1 MVLIAVVLVKGTV
14 RLGLLQLAQQGIALS
29 GNLGGRLLVFMLL
42 VGEALLG
49 LAGGMLG
56 AAAEVVDLAGLLD
69 DFGRGGVEVVVQA
82 PLLLLQLQP
91 LAAVRVGAGDRTMDV
106 HLLDA
111 LEQPAHVDLGLW
123 RGLLLGLGL
132 AKWLLGGCSGIVTVR
147 IGGGGGGGEVVQVH
161 HLVLILVAVAVV
173 EAVVG
178 RVVHIDLLLLLLL
191 LLLLGGADGR
201 RLQLLQRVGGQVVEV
216 GVGEVEF
223 VIVHGCMLQVPVP
236 APGRPTSIPMLLLR
250 WRRLRTLAVT
260 VASRRLSR
268 RL

>member
-1 MVLIAVVLVKGTV
+1 MLVKGTV
-14 RLGLLQLAQQGIALS
+14 RLGLLQLAQQGIALG

-56 AAAEVVDLAGLLD
+56 AAAEIVDLAGLLD

-82 PLLLLQLQP
+82 ALLLLQLQP

-111 LEQPAHVDLGLW
+111 LEQPAHVGLGLR

-132 AKWLLGGCSGIVTVR
+132 AKWLLGGCSGIVVVR
-147 IGGGGGGGEVVQVH
+147 IGGGGGGEVVQIH
-161 HLVLILVAVAVV
+161 HLVLVLVAVAVV

-178 RVVHIDLLLLLLL
+178 RVVHIDLLLLLL

-268 RL
+268 LL

>member
-1 MVLIAVVLVKGTV
+1 MVLIAVVLVKGSV

-29 GNLGGRLLVFMLL
+29 GNLGGRLLVFVLL

-111 LEQPAHVDLGLW
+111 LEQPAHVGLGLW
-123 RGLLLGLGL
+123 QGLLLGLGL
-132 AKWLLGGCSGIVTVR
+132 AMWLLGGCSGIVVVR
-147 IGGGGGGGEVVQVH
+147 IGGGGGEVVQIH
-161 HLVLILVAVAVV
+161 HLVLVLVAVAVVVV

-178 RVVHIDLLLLLLL
+178 RVVHIDLLL

-223 VIVHGCMLQVPVP
+223 VIVHGCMLQVSVP
-236 APGRPTSIPMLLLR
+236 APSRPTSIPMLLLR
-250 WRRLRTLAVT
+250 WRRLLTLAVT

>member
-1 MVLIAVVLVKGTV
+1 VILIAVVIVKSTV
-14 RLGLLQLAQQGIALS
+14 RLGLLQLAQQSIALG

-132 AKWLLGGCSGIVTVR
+132 AKWLLGGCSGIVVVR
-147 IGGGGGGGEVVQVH
+147 IGGGGEVVQVD
-161 HLVLILVAVAVV
+161 HLVFVLVAVAVV

-178 RVVHIDLLLLLLL
+178 RVVHIELLLLLL

>member
-1 MVLIAVVLVKGTV
+1 MVLIAVVLVKSTV
-14 RLGLLQLAQQGIALS
+14 RLGLLQLAQQGIALG
-29 GNLGGRLLVFMLL
+29 GNLGGRLLVFVLL

-56 AAAEVVDLAGLLD
+56 AAAEIVDLAGLLD

-111 LEQPAHVDLGLW
+111 LEQPAHVGLGLW
-123 RGLLLGLGL
+123 RGLLLGLRL
-132 AKWLLGGCSGIVTVR
+132 AMWLLGGCSGIVVVR
-147 IGGGGGGGEVVQVH
+147 IGGGGGGEVVQIH
-161 HLVLILVAVAVV
+161 HLVLVLVAVAVV

-178 RVVHIDLLLLLLL
+178 RVVHIDLLLLL

>member
-1 MVLIAVVLVKGTV
+1 MVLIAVVLVKGSV

-29 GNLGGRLLVFMLL
+29 GNLGGRLLVFVLL

-111 LEQPAHVDLGLW
+111 LEQPAHVGLGLW
-123 RGLLLGLGL
+123 QGLLLGLGL
-132 AKWLLGGCSGIVTVR
+132 AMWLLGGCSGIVVVR
-147 IGGGGGGGEVVQVH
+147 IGGGGGEVVQIH
-161 HLVLILVAVAVV
+161 HLVLVLVAVAVV

-178 RVVHIDLLLLLLL
+178 RVVHIDLLL

-236 APGRPTSIPMLLLR
+236 APSRPTSIPMLLLR
-250 WRRLRTLAVT
+250 WRRLLTLAVT